1 MSENYE
7 HLNSIANRQ
16 SGGKKRYG
24 LTLNKK
30 KDFVNQFLALE
41 RDAKGKVTSAID
53 AVEVKSL
60 GINRALFEGNKEMY

>member
-1 MSENYE
+1 MSEDLN

-16 SGGKKRYG
+16 AGGKKRYG

-41 RDAKGKVTSAID
+41 RDAKGRVTTAMD
-53 AVEVKSL
+53 AVDVKSL
-60 GINRALFEGNKEMY
+60 